1 MAEPSSFTSRLLQQA
16 MQPATRVPFAAVM
29 QPTQA
34 APTSAQSTA
43 AQRQRTAYL
52 AALANP
58 DMPIEPQFSTGSATA
73 DEQAMLRARY
83 ARMLAA
89 GQAAVAERAAAQ
101 GRTLQTAPDGT
112 QFYGAPDPTRA
123 IGNYRVRPSGLME
136 DQVQTLPT
144 GELALYDRTGR
155 LVGTTARVESLSD
168 RYDPKDV
175 DSFGNP
181 KRLPMDA
188 IDRRAFNEGRGTASE
203 REAFGSALIDTV
215 RNQMSAQPRNAE
227 EAARW
232 EARGRAM
239 QAMRQGTEVFN
250 RQFADQGARMTPTGG
265 FVMTPMAGATAPAVA
280 AAQAAPVAA
289 APAPAP
295 AAAIAPM
302 SPPVG
307 QTTPAQLR
315 AGLAPVTGAV
325 SPDGATYSA
334 TGLPVLRP
342 GAQPVANEP
351 VEPDLTPEEQLAQA
365 EQFMVEEPARAEQRK
380 AQEAVA
386 AKENEIKSVQ
396 RLISEAQLRG
406 RVSEVERLT
415 RMLRTMLRNRTTVEK
430 EIQKVREAEREP
442 TWIGP

>member
-295 AAAIAPM
+295 APASIQETQVEQPEPVLEEEMAALEQQFVQEPEVDEKNAVQARTEDYVTTRAALLRRFNQAVRNGQRGAALLAQQQIA
-302 SPPVG
+302 
-307 QTTPAQLR
+307 ALDR
-315 AGLAPVTGAV
+315 ANQQ
-325 SPDGATYSA
+325 
-334 TGLPVLRP
+334 PVLRAP
-342 GAQPVANEP
+342 AAAPERPVQQNDFSAF
-351 VEPDLTPEEQLAQA
+351 AQA
-365 EQFMVEEPARAEQRK
+365 
-380 AQEAVA
+380 
-386 AKENEIKSVQ
+386 
-396 RLISEAQLRG
+396 LRG
-406 RVSEVERLT
+406 R
-415 RMLRTMLRNRTTVEK
+415 
-430 EIQKVREAEREP
+430 
-442 TWIGP
+442 